1 MSDHETHRII
11 DWLDSGLELFRVN
24 EGRLTMQEVKILSL
38 LAVARQRLSDDAE
51 SRRDRAR
58 GGAESGGFSR
68 ERMW

>member
-51 SRRDRAR
+51 SRRARAR
-58 GGAESGGFSR
+58 GGAESG
-68 ERMW
+68 ED